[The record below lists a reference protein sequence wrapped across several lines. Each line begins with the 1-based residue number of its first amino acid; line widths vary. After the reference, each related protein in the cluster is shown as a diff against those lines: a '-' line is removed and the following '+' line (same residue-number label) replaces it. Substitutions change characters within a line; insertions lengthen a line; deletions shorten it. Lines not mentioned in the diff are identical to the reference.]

1 VNNHNPRRPRPA
13 ASHPRLPRSAA
24 LPINR
29 CNLPARLLG
38 GLTFQRFPAPLLI
51 DGVIELHQGL
61 FVGLEGAADP
71 ALRRRLFNDHMT
83 ATFSMHHPEAAGFD
97 PVSPACQRIKADYR
111 SLLRGWMFDAN
122 SREAA
127 VLKGWVESRFGLLAQ
142 DHGGPLRNRA
152 GAGYARYQQQRA
164 AGLYGANALEAQCD
178 LLYSYCQYEL
188 RRRYPHQ
195 STRLLYRGVNRI
207 DQYERFGDT
216 TEHRP
221 IVLLNNLNSFSD
233 EPERADE
240 FGDRVIEA
248 EVPLAKLLYFPGLLS
263 DRLKG
268 ESEYLVIGGLYRV
281 GFVR

>member
-1 VNNHNPRRPRPA
+1 MNEHNRPGPNSA
-13 ASHPRLPRSAA
+13 AAHPVLPRSAA

-38 GLTFQRFPAPLLI
+38 GLTFQRYPAPLLI
-51 DGVIELHQGL
+51 DGVIELHQDL
-61 FVGLEGAADP
+61 FVGLEGETDP
-71 ALRRRLFNDHMT
+71 ALRRRLFNHHMS
-83 ATFSMHHPEAAGFD
+83 ATFSLRHPEAAGFD
-97 PVSPACQRIKADYR
+97 PASSTCQRAKADYR
-111 SLLRGWMFDAN
+111 RLLRGWMFDPD

-142 DHGGPLRNRA
+142 NHGGPLRDRA

-188 RRRYPHQ
+188 RRRYPNQ
-195 STRLLYRGVNRI
+195 STKRLYRGVNRI
-207 DQYERFGDT
+207 DQFERIGDG
-216 TEHRP
+216 TERRP

-281 GFVR
+281 AFRR